1 MSEEQKRVL
10 ILTGDAGLGH
20 RSAAEAIHKALQDAY
35 GGRCE
40 VMLKN
45 PLNHPDIPDFIRE
58 SQSDYDEVVKTIP
71 ELYHL
76 AYDISDAALPATLME
91 GGFVLFLFNTLRKVI
106 LDLKP
111 DLIIST
117 YPIFQAPL
125 IVACELEGLAVP
137 IITVVT
143 DLVTVHQIW
152 FNEKVTRLTVPT
164 DTVREL
170 ALDAGLS
177 DSQVII
183 TGIPVA
189 PEISKLKNSSVN
201 ALREELGWE
210 PDRISLLVVGSP
222 RVFDLMDILHSLD
235 QTDFNIQFALVAGG
249 NEELLD
255 EFKAA
260 DWHHPVKIYNFVDFM
275 PRLMRTADMILCKAG
290 GLITTESLA
299 SGLPIMVVNFL
310 PGQEEGN
317 VAYIVEQGAG
327 ELCDTPDKAIETL
340 TLWLKDEGENFRKV
354 AHIAAHAGQADAA
367 MIIAE
372 NAWQLMSSHKSDQIE
387 G

>member
-1 MSEEQKRVL
+1 MADKEKRIL

-20 RSAAEAIHKALQDAY
+20 RSAAEAILKAVEAAY
-35 GGRCE
+35 GDRCE
-40 VMLKN
+40 VLLKN

-58 SQSDYDEVVKTIP
+58 SQSDYDQVVKTIP

-91 GGFVLFLFNTLRKVI
+91 GGFILFLFNTLRKVV

-111 DLIIST
+111 DLIITT

-125 IVACELEGLAVP
+125 IVACDSEGLEIP
-137 IITVVT
+137 IMTVVT

-152 FNEKVTRLTVPT
+152 FNDKVTQLTVPT
-164 DTVREL
+164 ESVRKL

-183 TGIPVA
+183 TGIPVD
-189 PEISKLKNSSVN
+189 PDISKLKNWRVN
-201 ALREELGWE
+201 ELRAALGWDLE
-210 PDRISLLVVGSP
+210 KICLLVVGSP
-222 RVFDLMDILHSLD
+222 RVFDLMGILHGLD

-249 NEELLD
+249 NDDLFEKFE
-255 EFKAA
+255 AT
-260 DWHHPVKIYNFVDFM
+260 DWHHPVKIYNFVDFL
-275 PRLMRTADMILCKAG
+275 PKLMRAADMILCKAG

-317 VAYIVEQGAG
+317 VAYIIEHGAG
-327 ELCDTPDKAIETL
+327 ELCDTPEKALETL
-340 TLWLKDEGENFRKV
+340 NHWLENESERLQKV
-354 AHIAAHAGQADAA
+354 AQLAAKAGRADAA
-367 MIIAE
+367 KVIAE
-372 NAWQLMSSHKSDQIE
+372 HAWQLVS
-387 G
+387 